1 MEKIVYITQKD
12 KEIIALPKLSF
23 NLSTTQR
30 SLLNYLEKNEISNYT
45 KLAEIIGISRAMLY
59 NNIKDLVNTGLISE
73 TENGIKLTEIGII
86 AIM

>member
-1 MEKIVYITQKD
+1 
-12 KEIIALPKLSF
+12 
-23 NLSTTQR
+23 
-30 SLLNYLEKNEISNYT
+30 
-45 KLAEIIGISRAMLY
+45 MLY